1 MEKKNGGKEKLHRV
15 PLACPRRLSVTVLL
29 SPGSVRSGGLVPR
42 AGEGSHDIYD
52 SWRAVESGGKAEGL
66 WEANGPSAL
75 HAAATAAEWLGCL
88 HRTPWDTAAHTQ
100 ALGFRCPALSY
111 EKTVISSLPAPETS
125 PDLS

>member
-15 PLACPRRLSVTVLL
+15 PLACPRRLSVTVLF

-75 HAAATAAEWLGCL
+75 HAAATAAEWLGCP
-88 HRTPWDTAAHTQ
+88 HRTPWDTAARSTH
-100 ALGFRCPALSY
+100 
-111 EKTVISSLPAPETS
+111 TS
-125 PDLS
+125 PRVSLSRSVVQENRHLQPSCTFP